1 VRADFFLH
9 QNALVRYL
17 VSGNTERG
25 YKAKADVTFRKSWPA
40 EYVPICLEKIYFTE
54 AEAEGAIIDF
64 CKRFIEENR
73 ITETEGIGT

>member
-17 VSGNTERG
+17 VSGNAEHG

-40 EYVPICLEKIYFTE
+40 QYIPVCLEKVYPFE
-54 AEAEGAIIDF
+54 EEAEGAIIDF
-64 CKRFIEENR
+64 CKRFIEENKVTV
-73 ITETEGIGT
+73 TEEE